1 MIVHNGD
8 KWIVKDSSGE
18 KTLGTHSSKEAAQK
32 QLTAIELS
40 KKKRKTFKEHLEE
53 NYNLTFQYHDDLNPQ
68 LWENNKL
75 KNDIRE
81 KLIEIGK
88 TWTEW
93 VNLPPE
99 SVLDFT
105 FVGGNASY
113 AYTPHS
119 DIDLHVLVDKSKIAD
134 CPELIDDYLKDKKQL
149 WSLTHNISILGH
161 DVEIY
166 AQDISEPVPEDQG
179 AYSLTKDE
187 WLTKPAHVE
196 HDVDS
201 LHVQKKVSDYIH
213 KIEDLIS
220 SNAEDE
226 AFEKLKD
233 KIKNMRSAGLKKSGE
248 LSVENVVFKELRNLG
263 YLDKMTNYVRS
274 TQDQRLSM

>member
-1 MIVHNGD
+1 MIVQSGD
-8 KWIVKDSSGE
+8 KWIVKDSSGK
-18 KTLGTHSSKEAAQK
+18 KTLGTHSSKDAAQK

-40 KKKRKTFKEHLEE
+40 KQKRKTFKEHLEE
-53 NYNLTFQYHDDLNPQ
+53 NYNLTFQYHNELNPQ
-68 LWENNKL
+68 LWENEVL
-75 KNDIRE
+75 KDDVRE

-99 SVLDFT
+99 SVLDLI

-166 AQDISEPVPEDQG
+166 AQDIDESVPPDQG
-179 AYSLTKDE
+179 SYSLTKNK
-187 WLTKPAHVE
+187 WITKPTHTE

-201 LHVQKKVSDYIH
+201 TYVQKKVSDYIH
-213 KIEDLIS
+213 KIEDLIA
-220 SNAEDE
+220 SNAAYES
-226 AFEKLKD
+226 FEKLKE

-248 LSVENVVFKELRNLG
+248 LSIENIVFKELRNLG
-263 YLDKMTNYVRS
+263 YLGKMTDYVRS